1 MSKNQKILII
11 SISVSLI
18 ILLVFFLCC
27 NIFVS
32 YKKQEKQKAL
42 IEKYRQEKIETYQQE
57 NKIFNDFEV
66 DVAFLGDSLTE
77 GYNLEQYYPNQIT
90 TNRGIAGDTTFN
102 LEKRLQV
109 SVYDLK
115 PKVVVMLIGGNNLK
129 TMFKNY
135 ENIVKG
141 LTTNLPESKIVL
153 LSLTAMSGNWGKNNN
168 LAKTNN
174 EKIAQIA
181 TVYNCTYVDLFNP
194 LFDTN
199 SNGIYSEY
207 TTDGAHLTSIGY
219 EVITRIISPV
229 LNTLLS

>member
-1 MSKNQKILII
+1 
-11 SISVSLI
+11 
-18 ILLVFFLCC
+18 
-27 NIFVS
+27 
-32 YKKQEKQKAL
+32 
-42 IEKYRQEKIETYQQE
+42 
-57 NKIFNDFEV
+57 
-66 DVAFLGDSLTE
+66 
-77 GYNLEQYYPNQIT
+77 
-90 TNRGIAGDTTFN
+90 
-102 LEKRLQV
+102 
-109 SVYDLK
+109 
-115 PKVVVMLIGGNNLK
+115 MLIGGNNLK

>member
-77 GYNLEQYYPNQIT
+77 GYNLEQYY
-90 TNRGIAGDTTFN
+90 
-102 LEKRLQV
+102 
-109 SVYDLK
+109 
-115 PKVVVMLIGGNNLK
+115 
-129 TMFKNY
+129 FKFPFM
-135 ENIVKG
+135 I
-141 LTTNLPESKIVL
+141 
-153 LSLTAMSGNWGKNNN
+153 
-168 LAKTNN
+168 
-174 EKIAQIA
+174 
-181 TVYNCTYVDLFNP
+181 
-194 LFDTN
+194 
-199 SNGIYSEY
+199 
-207 TTDGAHLTSIGY
+207 
-219 EVITRIISPV
+219 
-229 LNTLLS
+229 